1 MKKKLSYEDKINAWN
16 LGIGYYLG
24 SLAIWCSDSKKAKK
38 TIKNFY
44 KLGLISKEYY
54 DKCKN
59 ISEELTKSLQDL
71 QKLCFAI
78 KVK

>member
-44 KLGLISKEYY
+44 KLGLISKEDYEKY
-54 DKCKN
+54 KN
-59 ISEELTKSLQDL
+59 ISKELTKLLSPLKNNAL
-71 QKLCFAI
+71 R
-78 KVK
+78 